1 VIQEVVRRSRMVTE
15 GQLFAK
21 YPHIPRDTTE
31 QRRKTKN
38 GEMQSR
44 PLAAVIPLGEGRRLD
59 DVC

>member
-1 VIQEVVRRSRMVTE
+1 MVTE